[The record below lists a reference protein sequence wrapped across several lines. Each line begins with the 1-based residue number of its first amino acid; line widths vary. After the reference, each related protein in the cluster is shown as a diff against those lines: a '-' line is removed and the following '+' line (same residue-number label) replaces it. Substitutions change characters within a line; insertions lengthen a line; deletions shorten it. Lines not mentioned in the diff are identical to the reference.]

1 VGVKLVLWQYVRE
14 EDRAR
19 VLENKVVRRILGAE
33 SEEVRGD

>member
-19 VLENKVVRRILGAE
+19 VLENKVVRRISGAE